1 MKTRLIVVLPVLAFS
16 ASAMAATSPVILMQ
30 FGSFETEKEA
40 QAHLQT
46 ITNKH
51 AGIVGRLPSSV
62 REVQM
67 APGLSVFRTQAGP
80 VGSRSEAQSICAQLA
95 SNGDECYIVET
106 AMAQAPASAKVSA
119 QVLAAPATPSIKPL
133 KTPAVAALP
142 TVPKLET
149 PALVKPAP
157 APAAEELAKPV
168 AVETSA
174 PTPMATT
181 RIANAEVR
189 KPITDAAKAIREGQP
204 VAPTARDP
212 ENLRTLEKVESA
224 RDINDALDA
233 AKAEQARNEIAP
245 GVREVSRPALD
256 LPEAELP
263 KAKKQTAPEPSFWSR
278 LNPFSD
284 DAVDAKPTANVTK
297 NPAPAV
303 LPQDTANVPATAQSI
318 APQAPVVETP
328 VAAAPRDSEFAP
340 AARAAQRTLENP
352 AAPVGEQAPVIA
364 PKGALLPPPLP
375 TSEMAKRGM
384 VTSIASQ
391 PLDTSAPAAL
401 RAPYQAP
408 RITPGQTI
416 SEAARSTSSVTAV
429 VPGSGAV
436 EVEEALR
443 VPVTQNLPAPPP
455 PTTPSVASSTAPIVQ
470 ASQMP
475 SESGAEKT
483 LWAQLGTFPNAQ
495 AALAFWDKF
504 RNANPDFPV
513 VRVRVTASYMAIQKG
528 DERVA
533 LRVGPFMK
541 HAFINALCTSEQVN
555 DADLEC
561 MRMTDMG
568 VSANPYLGREAQTKS
583 YQAGRYGRAGVGV
596 AAPKGF
602 WVQLGSYQNT
612 EDANR
617 AWTTIKNRNPSV
629 LGNVAA
635 NISSPSL
642 GSHATPVYRL
652 RAGTFTT
659 ERAASNV
666 CARLKDANQACLV
679 VSE

>member
-1 MKTRLIVVLPVLAFS
+1 MKTRLIVVLPVLAFA

-80 VGSRSEAQSICAQLA
+80 VGSRTEAQSICAQLA

-106 AMAQAPASAKVSA
+106 AMAQAPAPVAASAPILTPPPSA
-119 QVLAAPATPSIKPL
+119 SIKPL
-133 KTPAVAALP
+133 STPSVTALP
-142 TVPKLET
+142 SVPKLEAPAMAK
-149 PALVKPAP
+149 PALTAP
-157 APAAEELAKPV
+157 KAATPVAAE
-168 AVETSA
+168 A
-174 PTPMATT
+174 PATT

-204 VAPTARDP
+204 VQPTARDP
-212 ENLRTLEKVESA
+212 ENVRTLEKVEAA
-224 RDINDALDA
+224 RDINEALDA

-245 GVREVSRPALD
+245 GVREVSRPTLD
-256 LPEAELP
+256 LPDADLP
-263 KAKKQTAPEPSFWSR
+263 IATKQEAPEPSFWSR

-284 DAVDAKPTANVTK
+284 DTADAKSTANVTK
-297 NPAPAV
+297 QPAPTVPA
-303 LPQDTANVPATAQSI
+303 QDTADMPATSQRIS
-318 APQAPVVETP
+318 PQAPVVETP

-340 AARAAQRTLENP
+340 AALAAQRTLENP

-375 TSEMAKRGM
+375 TNEMAKRGM
-384 VTSIASQ
+384 VTSIANQ
-391 PLDTSAPAAL
+391 PLDTSAPEAL
-401 RAPYQAP
+401 RAPYQAA
-408 RITPGQTI
+408 RISPGQTI

-436 EVEEALR
+436 EVEEAQR

-455 PTTPSVASSTAPIVQ
+455 PTSPSVASSAAPIVQ
-470 ASQMP
+470 ATQMP
-475 SESGAEKT
+475 SESGAQKT

-495 AALAFWDKF
+495 AALAFWDTF

-568 VSANPYLGREAQTKS
+568 VSANPYLGRDAQTKS
-583 YQAGRYGRAGVGV
+583 YQAGRYGRAGTGV
-596 AAPKGF
+596 TAPRGF
-602 WVQLGSYQNT
+602 WVQLGSYQTT

-617 AWTTIKNRNPSV
+617 AWNTIKNRNPSV
-629 LGNVAA
+629 LGTVAA

-652 RAGTFTT
+652 RAGSFTT
-659 ERAASNV
+659 ERTASNV